1 MFDGQFDSWR
11 EGGMTYVVTTTVPVE
26 KPHSHTANI
35 IVLVSV
41 HHTLQTVNVLPNIA
55 ITLMAGGGR
64 NDTFSAPV
72 ILISG
77 IKGGKIDCL
86 RASRDVS

>member
-1 MFDGQFDSWR
+1 
-11 EGGMTYVVTTTVPVE
+11 MTYVVITTVPVE

-41 HHTLQTVNVLPNIA
+41 HHTLQNVLPNIA

>member
-11 EGGMTYVVTTTVPVE
+11 KGGMIYVVITTVPIE
-26 KPHSHTANI
+26 RPHSHTANTT
-35 IVLVSV
+35 VLVSA
-41 HHTLQTVNVLPNIA
+41 HHTLQIVNVLPNIT

-77 IKGGKIDCL
+77 ITGGKIDCL
-86 RASRDVS
+86 RTSRDVS